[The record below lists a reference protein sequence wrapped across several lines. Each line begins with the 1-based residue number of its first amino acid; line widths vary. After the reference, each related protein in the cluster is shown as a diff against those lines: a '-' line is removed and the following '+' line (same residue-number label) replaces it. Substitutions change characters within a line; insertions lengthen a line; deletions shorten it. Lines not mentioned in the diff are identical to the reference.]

1 MVAGIA
7 RVHAY
12 RTMAEIERIV
22 VEAAASLG
30 YTCLKEEQKKALK
43 AFVDGN
49 DVFVSLPT
57 GYGKSLCYALLPSAF
72 DKKRRLA
79 EKTSI
84 AMIVS
89 PLIALM
95 KDQSSSFTEKGIV
108 SGYVSDKES
117 TDKETKRKIVKGE
130 CQLVYISPEA
140 LFLSTEWRRML
151 SSDHYRENLVGF
163 IVDEAH
169 CVRKW

>member
-1 MVAGIA
+1 MHIA
-7 RVHAY
+7 QWPRS
-12 RTMAEIERIV
+12 RELL
-22 VEAAASLG
+22 SKLP
-30 YTCLKEEQKKALK
+30 LKFPWIHLSKRKAKKAIK
-43 AFVDGN
+43 AFVEGN

-57 GYGKSLCYALLPSAF
+57 GYGKSLCYALLPSVF

-79 EKTSI
+79 ERTSI

-130 CQLVYISPEA
+130 CQLVHISPEA

-151 SSDHYRENLVGF
+151 SRDHYRENLVGF